1 MTCGV
6 SASCS
11 AISLYPET
19 VATSYQLGP
28 ENGHVKLKTGR
39 AGLAAR
45 AGHDLTLEVTRWT
58 ARVVVPAEEMTEASV
73 TAELDLGSLEVRE
86 GTGGV
91 MPLTDS
97 DRREI
102 KKTMTGILGQATAS
116 FASTGITRSGPGGG
130 DIEGSLTLRGQSR
143 PVRLRVDEQGPGRYR
158 GTATVLQTDFGIK
171 PYRGLFGALKLADE
185 VAVEFE
191 VQLPAPESA

>member
-1 MTCGV
+1 M
-6 SASCS
+6 
-11 AISLYPET
+11 
-19 VATSYQLGP
+19 ATGYQLGP
-28 ENGHVKLKTGR
+28 ENGRVLLETGR

-58 ARVVVPAEEMTEASV
+58 AWIAVPAEEITEASV

-102 KKTMTGILGQATAS
+102 KKTMTGILGQATAE
-116 FASTGITRSGPGGG
+116 FASTGITRSGDGGEIAG
-130 DIEGSLTLRGQSR
+130 TLTLRGQAR
-143 PVRLRVDEQGPGRYR
+143 PVRLRVTEPEPGRYR
-158 GTATVLQTDFGIK
+158 GTATVRQTDFGIK
-171 PYRGLFGALKLADE
+171 PYRGFLGALKLADE
-185 VAVEFE
+185 VAVDFD
-191 VQLPAPESA
+191 LTLPGPPPAP

>member
-1 MTCGV
+1 V
-6 SASCS
+6 S
-11 AISLYPET
+11 
-19 VATSYQLGP
+19 TSYQLGP
-28 ENGHVKLKTGR
+28 ENGRLLLKTGR

-45 AGHDLTLEVTRWT
+45 AGHDLTLEFTRWT

-116 FASTGITRSGPGGG
+116 FASTGITRSGESSGE
-130 DIEGSLTLRGQSR
+130 IEGALTLRGQSR
-143 PVRLRVDEQGPGRYR
+143 PVRLRVTEPEPGHYR

-185 VAVEFE
+185 ITVDLEITLRA
-191 VQLPAPESA
+191 

>member
-1 MTCGV
+1 
-6 SASCS
+6 
-11 AISLYPET
+11 
-19 VATSYQLGP
+19 VATAYQLGP
-28 ENGHVKLKTGR
+28 ENGHVTLKTGR

-45 AGHDLTLEVTRWT
+45 AGHDLTLGVTRWT
-58 ARVVVPAEEMTEASV
+58 ARVVVPAEELTEASV
-73 TAELDLGSLEVRE
+73 TAELDLGSLEVIQ

-102 KKTMTGILGQATAS
+102 SKTMTGILGQATAG
-116 FASTGITRSGPGGG
+116 FASTGITRSGSDGEIAGT
-130 DIEGSLTLRGQSR
+130 LTLRGQSR
-143 PVRLRVDEQGPGRYR
+143 PVQLRVTGQGPGRYR

-171 PYRGLFGALKLADE
+171 PYRGFFGALKLADE

-191 VQLPAPESA
+191 VELPTVSG